1 MTNESLKKYMTS
13 LSPEVREK
21 ARKCQT
27 KEELFAL
34 IEESGEELP
43 EPLLGQVAGGFAA
56 EFNMDEF
63 LKLLDE
69 IG

>member
-21 ARKCQT
+21 VRKCQT

-34 IEESGEELP
+34 TRTGSRRLCSRVQYGCIP
-43 EPLLGQVAGGFAA
+43 KAAGRDRVSKA
-56 EFNMDEF
+56 
-63 LKLLDE
+63 
-69 IG
+69 IS